1 MRVGILKEIKPQEYR
16 VAVVPENVSQ
26 LVRDGHSVI
35 VQRGAGVGAGFS
47 DEAYGEAG
55 ARVVESPEEVSD
67 GADLLVKVKEPV
79 EEEFSLFRTGQILF
93 CYLHSETR
101 PKLVDM
107 LLEKRLTAIAFEN
120 VRESD
125 GSFPLL
131 RPMSVIAG
139 QQAVLQ
145 GMQFLWNHRGGVGK
159 SLVAYPG
166 LETPVVVVLGAG
178 EAGRQ
183 AARVAAALGCRVHV
197 FDINQRTLRA
207 VAETASANVHLHNAH
222 VVDVTPYVIEA
233 DLVVNTATVPPHSDH
248 HVIDR
253 ALVRRMK
260 KGSIIVDVTANLRG
274 AVETIDRYTTH
285 ADPVW
290 VVDGVIHYAVTN
302 IPGTVAHTAS
312 QALALEVFPY
322 LRALAQHGIPD
333 ALRRSPAL
341 LEGVTAIGGTLTW
354 HDAGKFQ
361 QRPWIPP
368 HEALKRL

>member
-1 MRVGILKEIKPQEYR
+1 MHVGILKEIKPQEYR
-16 VAVVPENVSQ
+16 VAVVPENVSE
-26 LVRDGHSVI
+26 LVKAGHQVT
-35 VQRGAGVGAGFS
+35 VQCGAGVGAGFS
-47 DEAYGEAG
+47 DETYRKAG
-55 ARVVESPEEVSD
+55 ARLVETAAEVSQA
-67 GADLLVKVKEPV
+67 ADLLVKVKEPV
-79 EEEFSLFRTGQILF
+79 EEEFGIFRTGQILF

-101 PKLVDM
+101 PKLADM

-183 AARVAAALGCRVHV
+183 AARVAGALGCRVHV
-197 FDINQRTLRA
+197 FEINQRTIRLFS
-207 VAETASANVHLHNAH
+207 ETAPSNVHLHNPN
-222 VVDVTPYVIEA
+222 VVDLAPYVTTA
-233 DLVVNTATVPPHSDH
+233 DMVINTATVPPQSDRH
-248 HVIDR
+248 LIDR
-253 ALVRRMK
+253 NLVRRMK

-285 ADPVW
+285 TDPVW
-290 VVDGVIHYAVTN
+290 EVDGILHYAVTN
-302 IPGTVAHTAS
+302 IPGTVAQTAS

-322 LRALAQHGIPD
+322 LRVLADHGIPE
-333 ALRRSPAL
+333 AFRRHPPL
-341 LEGVTAIGGTLTW
+341 LEGATAINGLLTW
-354 HDAGKFQ
+354 HEAGTFQ
-361 QRPWIPP
+361 KRPWMPP